1 MPTIVITGGHHNSA
15 LVVAKLL
22 LKKDCKVIW
31 IGHRHSSR
39 GDKADSAEYLEVTS
53 AGIKFH
59 DLQAGK
65 MVPNIKEILQFPLG
79 LSQAF
84 KLLKKIRPTAIL
96 SFGGYLGGTVA
107 LAGKALNIPIYLHEQ
122 TVTAGRANK
131 LIGTLAKK
139 IYLTWPES
147 AKHFSASK
155 TQVVGLP
162 LREGILSSP
171 KKTFF
176 TRRKPTLLVMGGKQ
190 GAHAINHFIFNNLS
204 DLLMHFNLIHQT
216 GTSSLTGDYD
226 RALAL
231 KNTLGSLADCYLPLG
246 YIGESEIG
254 DYLHNADYYLGRSGA
269 HICYE
274 LAVIGLKSVLTPLM
288 STHDHEQYKN
298 AKMLED
304 TKLGVILSQTNLSFT
319 SFLSHYQQLQKLKP
333 IQLKLGNSAGE
344 VLVKDLLS
352 ELKK

>member
-22 LKKDCKVIW
+22 IKKNCKVIW

-39 GDKADSAEYLEVTS
+39 GDVVDSAEYTEVTAS
-53 AGIKFH
+53 GIKFH

-65 MVPNIKEILQFPLG
+65 MVLSLREIFQFPLG
-79 LSQAF
+79 VAQAF
-84 KLLKKIRPTAIL
+84 KLLKKIKPVAIL

-131 LIGTLAKK
+131 LISSLAKK

-147 AKHFSASK
+147 AKYFSAQK

-162 LREGILSSP
+162 LRDGILTSP
-171 KKTFF
+171 QKSFF
-176 TRRKPTLLVMGGKQ
+176 TRHKPTLLVMGGKQ
-190 GAHAINHFIFNNLS
+190 GAHAINQFIFNNLA
-204 DLLMHFNLIHQT
+204 DLLTHFNLIHQT
-216 GTSSLTGDYD
+216 GTSSLTGDYTS
-226 RALAL
+226 ALAL

-246 YIGESEIG
+246 YIGEQEIG

-274 LAVIGLKSVLTPLM
+274 LGIVGLKSILVPLM
-288 STHDHEQYKN
+288 STHDHEQHKN
-298 AKMLED
+298 AQIIVKS
-304 TKLGVILSQTNLSFT
+304 KQGIILSQSDLRFT
-319 SFLSHYQQLQKLKP
+319 SFLSVHKKLISQKP
-333 IQLKLGNSAGE
+333 IKLNLADNASDL
-344 VLVKDLLS
+344 LVTDLLS
-352 ELKK
+352 ELKS